1 MGAPLLP
8 VAKSIYYLLSEMAE
22 WYAFSSGFYCQD
34 KAYLQYGTAYCQEKR
49 QIKQSFYK
57 VGKFNQFFCE

>member
-8 VAKSIYYLLSEMAE
+8 VAKSIYYLLSEMPE

-49 QIKQSFYK
+49 QIKQSF
-57 VGKFNQFFCE
+57 